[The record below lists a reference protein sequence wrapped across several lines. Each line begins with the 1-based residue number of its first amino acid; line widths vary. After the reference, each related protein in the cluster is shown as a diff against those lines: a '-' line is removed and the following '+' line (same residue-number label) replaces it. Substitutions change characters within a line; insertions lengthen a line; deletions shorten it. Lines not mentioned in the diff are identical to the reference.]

1 MPRVKKTVATL
12 RLFGD
17 GLVPGEISQLLGG
30 SPSSAHSKGDEI
42 SVGQGRTRSAKTG
55 SWRLTSADSPEADL
69 DAQIASIL
77 GQLTPDTAI
86 WKSLTSRYRADIFVG
101 VFMGTSN
108 DGLAL
113 RPETLDMLG
122 ARGLALDFDIYN
134 TGD

>member
-1 MPRVKKTVATL
+1 
-12 RLFGD
+12 
-17 GLVPGEISQLLGG
+17 
-30 SPSSAHSKGDEI
+30 
-42 SVGQGRTRSAKTG
+42 
-55 SWRLTSADSPEADL
+55 LTSADSPEADL